1 MPIELRQVDGVSI
14 VVINRPKW
22 NLLDIEMIEQLS
34 SAFERHD
41 PEKPVVLAGEG
52 ESFSAGV
59 DTKAFAQYDAGRR
72 VELAQKIT
80 AMTAR
85 ILAVKAPVVAA
96 IPGHAIG
103 GGFVLTLCAD
113 YAWRWTTRRRDLPS
127 VKPRRACR
135 FRWVRWRSCGTS
147 SMRRCSVA

>member
-52 ESFSAGV
+52 ESF
-59 DTKAFAQYDAGRR
+59 
-72 VELAQKIT
+72 
-80 AMTAR
+80 
-85 ILAVKAPVVAA
+85 
-96 IPGHAIG
+96 
-103 GGFVLTLCAD
+103 
-113 YAWRWTTRRRDLPS
+113 
-127 VKPRRACR
+127 
-135 FRWVRWRSCGTS
+135 
-147 SMRRCSVA
+147 